1 MKNTGSIRLN
11 LASAIASVAC
21 AATLAATIG
30 CTTQQQA
37 DTKVVVA
44 RIAQYEPEVAL
55 AVDTL
60 ATVVATL
67 APADALLISA
77 VQATFDSAAAALK
90 VACALYAATPNAG
103 TLASVRSTLE
113 QLLSLNADQF
123 IAAGKISNPAS
134 IATAKVAIA
143 GVRTILLLMD
153 GLFQTTQTTAQNAA
167 IAHARNLK
175 LKELEPF
182 LNHQDK
188 NKIELAT
195 GHNFK
200 TVMFYETSLGY

>member
-1 MKNTGSIRLN
+1 MRIGMIRTN
-11 LASAIASVAC
+11 LTSAIAAVAC
-21 AATLAATIG
+21 AAVMAATIG

-44 RIAQYEPEVAL
+44 KIAQYEPEVAL

-60 ATVVATL
+60 LTVVATL
-67 APADALLISA
+67 APADALLITVGQSA
-77 VQATFDSAAAALK
+77 FDGAAAALK
-90 VACALYAATPNAG
+90 VACVAYASTPNNG
-103 TLASVRSTLE
+103 TLASVRATLE

-134 IATAKVAIA
+134 IATVKVAIA

-153 GLFQTTQTTAQNAA
+153 GLFQTTQTTAQNVATA
-167 IAHARNLK
+167 QARNLK

-182 LNHQDK
+182 LNSQDR
-188 NKIELAT
+188 NKIEVAT